1 MNTMNDETPTDV
13 EAKTD
18 DLKTKLMRPLTVT
31 APTYAFVAAGV
42 VLLALILVA
51 ID

>member
-1 MNTMNDETPTDV
+1 MSTTNDETGTAVDS
-13 EAKTD
+13 ETD
-18 DLKTKLMRPLTVT
+18 DVKARLMRPMTIT

-42 VLLALILVA
+42 AVLALVLVA